1 MGPDDDT
8 ASALT
13 DTSANGSES
22 GSVRGGWSSLWAIV
36 RPHRA
41 RMGTLGIT
49 SFFGAMLEAGFL
61 VLLSST
67 VLALTAG
74 REELGPLAGRSVAL
88 SVGLWTGAVSVVLR
102 LALNLA
108 TVRISA
114 ALSAVVRTEER
125 RRVTRAF
132 LRSDWAVHQSEPTG
146 RLQELLTSFVGRIN
160 AAVLALTQAVTS
172 ALSLFAFLAV
182 GFFVD
187 PVATLVVLGG
197 LGFFGALLN
206 PIRQR
211 IRNHARDSAD
221 TDLDFATT
229 IAELGALGQEMQ
241 TFGVRDRFE
250 ERLDEVIEA
259 TTEQQRRVQVLYGS
273 LSPAYTSLAYAAI
286 IGAVALLQVFGVDD
300 FATVGAIMLLMLRSL
315 SYGQQLAAVAG
326 QLAAST
332 PSLEQVDQTV
342 ARYRSRQADVGSNV
356 TDHVVP
362 VAFSGASFAYSP
374 DRPALS
380 DVNVVLG
387 SGEMLGVIGPSG
399 AGKST
404 FAQLLLGL
412 RAPSTGS
419 VIVGGVDLRSVD
431 RGWWTSRVSFV
442 PQDPTLFTGTVAENI
457 RFFRDG
463 LSDEDLRA
471 AAKQANVLDDIERLP
486 NGFDTH
492 LGQRGSQLSGGQR
505 QRLSIARALV
515 GAPELL
521 VLDEPTSALDG
532 KSEALIRETLAALHG
547 DTAVV
552 IIAHRMSTLDLCDR
566 IMVIEEG
573 YVTGLDSPSA
583 LRDTNTFYQEALAV
597 AGLG

>member
-1 MGPDDDT
+1 
-8 ASALT
+8 
-13 DTSANGSES
+13 
-22 GSVRGGWSSLWAIV
+22 
-36 RPHRA
+36 
-41 RMGTLGIT
+41 MGTLGIT